1 MSTPLLEAF
10 KMYQDYQ
17 SNQEASEN
25 NQKQSALLNSIMY
38 QVTPQNPDTPQM
50 TNAQGVDM
58 QVQPATPVDPAQQSI
73 DAKRQYA
80 DRLSEA
86 SRQFTAIN
94 PEYSKK
100 LQSQALELH
109 KYLDDHDKQ
118 DLANQAEV
126 TKHIGSWANTV
137 TDQASL
143 DIAKQQV
150 NGRHGNLWDDMKLP
164 SIYNAQTAPLFKQI
178 GMASMNAVQQMDM
191 QKEGVDLQSRQQQN
205 DANLTHTKQQ
215 IAESQARIAHMR
227 EIGSREDRQAASLQA
242 KEDAARIKA
251 EAAMEKAYTDEQ
263 AAYENSK
270 AALGV
275 NPQLGKLSNKGKEAS
290 SGVPL
295 TGLLTGG
302 DNIGAHPE
310 VPSPRSVAEAAQR
323 ARLDEAHTKKVQSLD
338 DRAAAMGYTKKV
350 SGGTHNGN
358 PVVGTSNGK
367 PVYQKPDGTRYTIN

>member
-10 KMYQDYQ
+10 KMYQDYKSKQAAFENDPQQ
-17 SNQEASEN
+17 ST
-25 NQKQSALLNSIMY
+25 LLNSIMN

-58 QVQPATPVDPAQQSI
+58 QVQPDTPVDPAQQSI
-73 DAKRQYA
+73 AAKRQYA

-94 PEYSKK
+94 PEFSKK

-109 KYLDDHDKQ
+109 RYLDDHDRQ

-126 TKHIGSWANTV
+126 TKHISSWANTV

-143 DIAKQQV
+143 DVAKQQV
-150 NGRHGNLWDDMKLP
+150 NSRHGNLWDDAKLP
-164 SIYNAQTAPLFKQI
+164 SIYNAQTAPVFKQI
-178 GMASMNAVQQMDM
+178 GIASTNAVQQMDM
-191 QKEGVDLQSRQQQN
+191 QKEGIDLQSRQQQN
-205 DANLTHTKQQ
+205 EATLAHTTQQ

-227 EIGSREDRQAASLQA
+227 EIGSREDRQQA
-242 KEDAARIKA
+242 REDAARIKA
-251 EAAMEKAYTDEQ
+251 EATMEKAYADEQ
-263 AAYENSK
+263 AMYEKRK

-275 NPQLGKLSNKGKEAS
+275 NPQLGKLSDKGKEAS
-290 SGVPL
+290 SGIPL
-295 TGLLTGG
+295 TGLLLGG

-323 ARLDEAHTKKVQSLD
+323 ARLDEAHSQTVQALD